1 VDENLACAQLVFHH
15 RPVAIAHRALA
26 QNIPDAGHS
35 SCSARRVISG
45 AFFESEKLGVNECAA
60 VVGEGVVRALDLD
73 PAQRVP

>member
-1 VDENLACAQLVFHH
+1 
-15 RPVAIAHRALA
+15 
-26 QNIPDAGHS
+26 
-35 SCSARRVISG
+35 VISG